1 MKDITLEMLTQYNDE
16 YKENPCNKI
25 IENAIKNVGI
35 QKACL
40 NQDIVNRTYNVF
52 NIELPKSKIY
62 NQKESERCWIYAG
75 INLIKNNVANN
86 LNVDEN
92 QYALSVNYLSFLDKL
107 EKSNS
112 IYNRVIEKEDF
123 DYGKEIKEHYLQAAV
138 YEGGYFAYFR
148 SLVNKYGIV
157 PECIMK
163 DVEES
168 KDSLTLRRL
177 FKEKVKKDILHL
189 LELKKTK
196 GVDELLAEKEKMLSQ
211 NYNLLAKCLGE
222 LPFKFDYEYKNKNGK
237 CIKIQNITPK
247 EFANKYLTLNLNDFV
262 GIANIPMYNKEY
274 YKLYRKKHTESIFE
288 HSYVDTL
295 NMPMNVLKELAMKQ
309 LKDGIPVYFGCDMK
323 KMRDRELGIMDS
335 ELYNYRDVF
344 SIDLLTKEESLSTYD
359 IDYQHA
365 MLLTGVHIENN
376 RSIRWK
382 VEDSYGDETH
392 QEGYYIMNDNFFD
405 DFALEVIIDKKYL
418 SEEELKLFDQAPIE
432 FDMNEPF

>member
-1 MKDITLEMLTQYNDE
+1 MKDITVEILTKYSDE
-16 YKENPCNKI
+16 YKANPTNKV

-35 QKACL
+35 QKVCL
-40 NQDIVNRTYNVF
+40 NQDVVNRTYNVF

-62 NQKESERCWIYAG
+62 NQKESLRCWIHAG
-75 INLIKNNVANN
+75 INLIKNNVAHN

-92 QYALSVNYLSFLDKL
+92 KYALSVNYLSFLDKL

-112 IYNRVIEKEDF
+112 IYNRIIEKEDF
-123 DYGKEIKEHYLQAAV
+123 DYEKEIKEHYLQAAV

-168 KDSLTLRRL
+168 KNSLTLRIL
-177 FKEKVKKDILHL
+177 FKEKVKKDIFRL
-189 LELKKTK
+189 LELKKDKTI
-196 GVDELLAEKEKMLSQ
+196 DEIMIEKEKMLSQ
-211 NYNLLAKCLGE
+211 NYNLLSKCLGE
-222 LPFKFDYEYKNKNGK
+222 LPFEFDYEYKTKDGK
-237 CIKIQNITPK
+237 YVKIQNITPK
-247 EFANKYLTLNLNDFV
+247 EFADKYLTLNLNDFV

-274 YKLYRKKHTESIFE
+274 YKLYRKKHIENVFE

-295 NMPMNVLKELAMKQ
+295 NMPIDVLKELAIKQ

-335 ELYNYRDVF
+335 ELYNYQDVF

-359 IDYQHA
+359 IDYQHV
-365 MLLTGVHIENN
+365 MLLTGVHVENN
-376 RSIRWK
+376 QPIRWK

-392 QEGYYIMNDNFFD
+392 QEGYYIMNDNFFN
-405 DFALEVIIDKKYL
+405 DFVLEVIIDKQYL
-418 SEEELKLFDQAPIE
+418 SKEELKLLEQEKIA
-432 FDMNEPF
+432 FDMDEPF